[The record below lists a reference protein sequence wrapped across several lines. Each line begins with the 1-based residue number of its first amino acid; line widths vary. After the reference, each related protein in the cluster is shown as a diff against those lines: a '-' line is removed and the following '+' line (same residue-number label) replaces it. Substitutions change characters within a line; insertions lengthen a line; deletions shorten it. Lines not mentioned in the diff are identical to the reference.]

1 MTTLVFSYSHADE
14 DLRNE
19 LEIHLA
25 SLKRQGLI
33 ETWHDRRILAG
44 QEFAGEIN
52 QSFKEADIILLLV
65 SPNFIASEY
74 CYNVELK
81 HALQRHDRKEAM
93 VIPVILRPCDW
104 HDLPFGKLL
113 AATVDGKPVVHFPT
127 HDDGFLQVVQA
138 IKKAIHALPKFTSVE
153 PAQSISEE
161 SIEAIT
167 GQSNFERSSNLRIKR
182 GFTDRDRD
190 QARVQTFEYVAGY
203 FENSLS
209 ELRQRNPGIEIEFRR
224 VDANSF
230 EAAIYVDG
238 QRKSKCGIWING
250 NAMSGG
256 DIFYSHSGIT
266 RSSYN
271 ESMNMA
277 DDGYLLGFKPLG
289 MTFQRNRQD
298 ALLNSE
304 GVAEYFWE
312 MFISPLQQ

>member
-1 MTTLVFSYSHADE
+1 LTTLVFSYSHADE

-25 SLKRQGLI
+25 TLKRQGLI

-52 QSFKEADIILLLV
+52 QSFKEADVILLLV

-81 HALQRHDRKEAM
+81 QALQRHDRKEAV

-138 IKKAIHALPKFTSVE
+138 IKKAIHALPKLTSTE
-153 PAQSISEE
+153 PTQSISEE
-161 SIEAIT
+161 SVETTAGHNNI
-167 GQSNFERSSNLRIKR
+167 ERSSNLRIKR

-209 ELRQRNPGIEIEFRR
+209 ELHQRNPGVEMEFRR

-230 EAAIYVDG
+230 EAAIYVEG
-238 QRKSKCGIWING
+238 QRKSKCGIWISG
-250 NAMSGG
+250 NAISGG
-256 DIFYSHSGIT
+256 DIFYSHNGIT
-266 RSSYN
+266 RNSYN
-271 ESMNMA
+271 ESMSMA

-289 MTFQRNRQD
+289 MTFQRNPRD